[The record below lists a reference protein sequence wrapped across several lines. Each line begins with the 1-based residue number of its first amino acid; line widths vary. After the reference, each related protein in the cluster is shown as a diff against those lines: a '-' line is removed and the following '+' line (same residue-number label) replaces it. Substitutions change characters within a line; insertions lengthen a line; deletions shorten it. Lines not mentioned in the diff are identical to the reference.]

1 MSKWGNGEVWIYEK
15 HPLLLPAS
23 SRFAVKLQFGGD
35 RPTPT
40 EQFLAGLTCKTC
52 GQLFHD
58 HDEGTGHDFEPEGEG
73 A

>member
-1 MSKWGNGEVWIYEK
+1 MSEERDGTLWIYEK
-15 HPLLLPAS
+15 HPILLPAS
-23 SRFAVKLQFGGD
+23 SRFAVKFEFGGD

-40 EQFLAGLTCKTC
+40 EQLLAGLTCKTC

-58 HDEGTGHDFEPEGEG
+58 HDEGTGHDFEPKGKE